1 MRCAYLSINNNCESL
16 EEIRDSFFVQKGGNL
31 MEKDEYFMRCAL
43 DEAKKGAHQTWK
55 NPLVGA
61 VIVKD
66 NHILATGYHH
76 HYGEPHAE
84 RDVISKLTPEQLFN
98 STLYVTLEPCNHF
111 GKQPPCSQL
120 IISKH
125 IKRVVIAQIDPHKL
139 VTGQGIASL
148 QKNGIEVTTGVLNE
162 EAKNL
167 NKHYNYFYKNNRPW
181 ITLKQA
187 VSLDYKVNAGLNQQ
201 TSITNHEVYDQ
212 VHLERADYQAV
223 VIGSSTAIIDNPS
236 LLTTVLS
243 DYPPIRIILDRRGR
257 LLDHLDLTLLN
268 DDNPTW
274 IFTQNKSLVNHDFNQ
289 SVKCILTKNDDLSD
303 LITELRKQEIQSIY
317 IEGGPT
323 LEKSF
328 LDNFFINELITY
340 ISPDFIGANGI
351 SGVIPISSHHF
362 DEVDIKQLGNNVRI
376 DERNKNV

>member
-1 MRCAYLSINNNCESL
+1 
-16 EEIRDSFFVQKGGNL
+16 

-148 QKNGIEVTTGVLNE
+148 QKNGIEVTTGVLSE

-167 NKHYNYFYKNNRPW
+167 NEHYNYFYNNNRPW

-201 TSITNHEVYDQ
+201 TSITNHVVYDQ
-212 VHLERADYQAV
+212 VHLERANYQAV

-236 LLTTVLS
+236 LLTTALT

-257 LLDHLDLTLLN
+257 LLDHLNLTLLN

-274 IFTQNKSLVNHDFNQ
+274 IFTQNKSLANHNFNQ
-289 SVKCILTKNDDLSD
+289 NIKCILTKNDDLSD
-303 LITELRKQEIQSIY
+303 LIAELRKQEIQSIY
-317 IEGGPT
+317 AEGGPT

-328 LDNFFINELITY
+328 LDNLFINELITY

-351 SGVIPISSHHF
+351 SGVIPTSSHHF
-362 DEVDIKQLGNNVRI
+362 DEVDIQQLGNNIRI